1 MENQDNNPKEGLM
14 QNKVDEED
22 NKDEEDNNS
31 QEDEDEDQDDE
42 DHDAGIKEDILRP
55 ASTRSKIV
63 VNLKE
68 PASADGK
75 RVKRQFSDKDKIE
88 YELDKYDKVR
98 MQLYKSG
105 EKLYKCYQETIKELE
120 TKPQYQPRKR
130 KMPFYMSVPLRI
142 LQFIVLFFFIY
153 CFFLIIQLALF
164 NLVIVGIIFVFISK
178 IWQFLEA
185 FIDKFKFNYKTKD
198 FVAFIE

>member
-1 MENQDNNPKEGLM
+1 MNNR
-14 QNKVDEED
+14 QIDEED
-22 NKDEEDNNS
+22 NNNEEDNNS
-31 QEDEDEDQDDE
+31 QEDSQEEDQDDE

-68 PASADGK
+68 PASTDGK

-105 EKLYKCYQETIKELE
+105 EKLYKCY
-120 TKPQYQPRKR
+120 
-130 KMPFYMSVPLRI
+130 
-142 LQFIVLFFFIY
+142 
-153 CFFLIIQLALF
+153 
-164 NLVIVGIIFVFISK
+164 
-178 IWQFLEA
+178 
-185 FIDKFKFNYKTKD
+185 
-198 FVAFIE
+198 